1 MKKITRIKL
10 FISDNDKSKMVGL
23 ELKNKLINL
32 GYIIVDDDCDL
43 GIAIGGDGT
52 FLNMVRECCFNEDI
66 YYIGV
71 NTGTLGFAQDIYPDN
86 IDEFLSILQNNQ
98 YHEKLVGYEEN
109 VISSGSNSYVYKSLN
124 EVVVRDK
131 NLGTAYLNVYINDVF
146 LERFTGDGILIST
159 PFGSTAYNLSLGG
172 SIISDELS
180 ALEITPIAPLNNNKY
195 HNLTSSIIVPDTKL
209 IRIVPVERTRDLIV
223 IFDGKREAFDDV
235 KEINTSVNKK
245 IRCMKFGNC
254 DYTTKINEKFLK

>member
-10 FISDNDKSKMVGL
+10 FISDNDKFKMVGL

-52 FLNMVRECCFNEDI
+52 FLNMVRKCCFNEDI

-98 YHEKLVGYEEN
+98 YHENG
-109 VISSGSNSYVYKSLN
+109 
-124 EVVVRDK
+124 
-131 NLGTAYLNVYINDVF
+131 
-146 LERFTGDGILIST
+146 
-159 PFGSTAYNLSLGG
+159 
-172 SIISDELS
+172 
-180 ALEITPIAPLNNNKY
+180 
-195 HNLTSSIIVPDTKL
+195 
-209 IRIVPVERTRDLIV
+209 
-223 IFDGKREAFDDV
+223 
-235 KEINTSVNKK
+235 
-245 IRCMKFGNC
+245 
-254 DYTTKINEKFLK
+254 